1 LEEAAISLLE
11 SCGQLTEFLVEDFL
25 VEDIGDA
32 DTAPGGLGGVC
43 RTDTLAC
50 GANVALAQLD
60 LF

>member
-1 LEEAAISLLE
+1 LE
-11 SCGQLTEFLVEDFL
+11 SCGQLAEFLVEDFL
-25 VEDIGDA
+25 VEDIGDP